1 MGDKDFPASG
11 CHLLY
16 QQYTLF
22 DHLIILE
29 TWVMIIFFDVLHK
42 CLEGRQANILNTR
55 MLS

>member
-1 MGDKDFPASG
+1 MSDKDFPARRS
-11 CHLLY
+11 HLLY

-22 DHLIILE
+22 DYLIILG

-42 CLEGRQANILNTR
+42 FLEDRQANILNTR

>member
-1 MGDKDFPASG
+1 MIDKDYPASG
-11 CHLLY
+11 SHLLY

-29 TWVMIIFFDVLHK
+29 TWVTIIFFDVLHK
-42 CLEGRQANILNTR
+42 FLEDRQANILNTR